1 MTMALVRDTLM
12 AAGLERLRDACCR
25 PRWLVP
31 VADLKE
37 LFSTPDLAVAS
48 AGSGLGLSPGQSGQ
62 TCITG
67 HFQRRSRRARLN
79 ALQPPTLYPWQLDPP
94 LPANVTMDL
103 TNHYPKTLP
112 APLGWEILQRNGQ
125 TFITSP
131 GQATVSLDQAL
142 FGMLFMLYSEEQPD
156 DQLPVSVSFLA
167 HLRESCLAQRRA
179 DGLWHVPWS
188 RHLLACLHKI
198 TRAEL
203 LIGAR
208 AVTRH
213 PHFQHYASP
222 FPGDQKLGA
231 VLDWPV
237 VEALVLLDSFEPGD
251 RPALWRKVDAHAQP
265 VWVLLQARPG
275 DELNRAHCELCRR
288 SARPGK
294 CPGRSGQTAPPRP
307 TPPSPC
313 LPTGKSWWSYR
324 KQVSFPS
331 SIQLPV

>member
-1 MTMALVRDTLM
+1 
-12 AAGLERLRDACCR
+12 
-25 PRWLVP
+25 
-31 VADLKE
+31 
-37 LFSTPDLAVAS
+37 
-48 AGSGLGLSPGQSGQ
+48 
-62 TCITG
+62 
-67 HFQRRSRRARLN
+67 
-79 ALQPPTLYPWQLDPP
+79 
-94 LPANVTMDL
+94 MDL

-131 GQATVSLDQAL
+131 GQATVSLDQAQ
-142 FGMLFMLYSEEQPD
+142 FGMLCMLYSEEQPD

-251 RPALWRKVDAHAQP
+251 RPALWRKVDAHVQP

-275 DELNRAHCELCRR
+275 DELNRAHCELRRR
-288 SARPGK
+288 SARQCAVLNAKSRVLHKDNCWSDAKWDSELAGYETQLWRVDPGK
-294 CPGRSGQTAPPRP
+294 DRGSGCWSRP
-307 TPPSPC
+307 QSELVPIP
-313 LPTGKSWWSYR
+313 
-324 KQVSFPS
+324 
-331 SIQLPV
+331 IQSLLGDWVC